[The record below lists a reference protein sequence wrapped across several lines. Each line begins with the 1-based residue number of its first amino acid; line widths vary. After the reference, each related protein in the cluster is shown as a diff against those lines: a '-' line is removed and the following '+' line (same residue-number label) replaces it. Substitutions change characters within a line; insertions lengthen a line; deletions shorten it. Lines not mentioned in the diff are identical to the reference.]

1 MMAPPPRICLLPRGL
16 LTQAKGS
23 FSLFFF
29 LVVAILVFCA
39 APVRALDAGVELAEI
54 HQDRKEKT
62 CRERAL
68 YERRPYAQTAD
79 RRAFLCIA
87 RRSLLSL
94 SVIRPF
100 SRARC

>member
-54 HQDRKEKT
+54 HQDRKEK
-62 CRERAL
+62 RAVNVL
-68 YERRPYAQTAD
+68 SMKDALMLKPQTGEPFYAL
-79 RRAFLCIA
+79 RAAL
-87 RRSLLSL
+87 SSL